1 MSDYSGDSCIVL
13 GSSPLSSPRSPRSS
27 IVYSSP
33 SSVSLRSSPK
43 FVTDSEAEMAPTSP
57 SFETESK
64 RKVKTKKISPK
75 IINSDSEE
83 EINDENTSK
92 DAPPII
98 HSMSKRSG
106 TVQQTVQCIEK
117 HIDRLEMARRIL
129 QEPQQLQDQ
138 NQVVGENEN
147 VINVNVNGSIV
158 KKMAVIL
165 NGHTVWVDCD
175 PNLAQVPSQDV
186 QMVNLDN
193 DNSKQNKNTVTDD
206 LDLNSTST
214 RTSEENA
221 QNQTEI
227 ATPNQSNKSKYEYS
241 WFASDQK
248 REAIIK
254 ECIEGL
260 ISPTE
265 LSGRHNIS
273 EHVIRTW
280 VKNAGLKL
288 PSEYDTIHRYDSQN
302 IPTEYNSNY
311 SQSLSTPTLS
321 LVKEFL
327 KHSSNDN
334 VSTLKNS
341 NLVTTTTNS
350 RPCKK
355 ASKDQR
361 PSTSQT
367 ASQLENDVSVE
378 EDCSTPIC
386 HMCLQSLEDA
396 YMLNCGHLGFC
407 DMCSNNVIKKKSPK
421 VPKCPLCGKKV
432 KSRQK
437 VFLNIKYKK
446 RKSNKDCQ
454 NVITIN

>member
-1 MSDYSGDSCIVL
+1 M
-13 GSSPLSSPRSPRSS
+13 
-27 IVYSSP
+27 
-33 SSVSLRSSPK
+33 
-43 FVTDSEAEMAPTSP
+43 
-57 SFETESK
+57 
-64 RKVKTKKISPK
+64 TKKIPPK
-75 IINSDSEE
+75 TINSDSEE
-83 EINDENTSK
+83 EINDENSSK
-92 DAPPII
+92 DALPPI

-106 TVQQTVQCIEK
+106 TVQQSIQSIEK
-117 HIDRLEMARRIL
+117 HIDRLGMARRSL
-129 QEPQQLQDQ
+129 QEPQHDQ
-138 NQVVGENEN
+138 IQNRITPGTLDKNQVGVMNEYD
-147 VINVNVNGSIV
+147 VINVNENGNIV
-158 KKMAVIL
+158 QKMAVVL
-165 NGHTVWVDCD
+165 NGHTVWVDVED
-175 PNLAQVPSQDV
+175 KFPSQDV

-193 DNSKQNKNTVTDD
+193 DNSKQNKNAATDD

-214 RTSEENA
+214 KTSEENA

-265 LSGRHNIS
+265 LAGRHNIS

-280 VKNAGLKL
+280 VKNAGLTL

-302 IPTEYNSNY
+302 IPTEYNSNHTPI
-311 SQSLSTPTLS
+311 LSTPTLS
-321 LVKEFL
+321 LVKDFL
-327 KHSSNDN
+327 KNYSNDN
-334 VSTLKNS
+334 ASTHKSSNS
-341 NLVTTTTNS
+341 VTTNS
-350 RPCKK
+350 LPCKK
-355 ASKDQR
+355 SSKDPM

-367 ASQLENDVSVE
+367 AAQLENDVSVE

-407 DMCSNNVIKKKSPK
+407 DVCSNDVIKKKPPK

-437 VFLNIKYKK
+437 VFLNIKYKR
-446 RKSNKDCQ
+446 RKSSKDCQ